1 VKVNEFISFRLM
13 TVSDIDQILVIEH
26 LSFTVPWSRE
36 AFQNELLSNKY
47 ASYIVMQEQNNIIGY
62 CGLWIVLEEA
72 HVTNIAVLPEYRGR
86 KLGEALLNQAME
98 LAKALG
104 AERLSLEVRVTN
116 YVAQSLYRKLGFQ
129 NGGIR
134 KNYYTDNGE
143 DALVMWVNIYETAN
157 HIRT

>member
-1 VKVNEFISFRLM
+1 MNESISFRLM
-13 TVSDIDQILVIEH
+13 TVADIDQILVIEH

-36 AFQNELLSNKY
+36 AFLNELTSNPY
-47 ASYIVMQEQNNIIGY
+47 ASYVVMLDQQRVIGY
-62 CGLWIVLEEA
+62 CGLWIVLEES

-86 KLGEALLNQAME
+86 KLGEALLSQGIE
-98 LAKALG
+98 LSKALG

-129 NGGIR
+129 DGGIR

-157 HIRT
+157 HTRN

>member
-1 VKVNEFISFRLM
+1 M
-13 TVSDIDQILVIEH
+13 TVADIDQILIIEH

-36 AFQNELLSNKY
+36 AFYNELTNNPY
-47 ASYIVMQEQNNIIGY
+47 ASYVVMLEQNNVIGY
-62 CGLWIVLEEA
+62 CGLWVVLEEA

-98 LAKALG
+98 LVKALG
-104 AERLSLEVRVTN
+104 AQRLSLEVRVTN
-116 YVAQSLYRKLGFQ
+116 VVAQSLYRKLGFQ
-129 NGGIR
+129 DGGIR

-157 HIRT
+157 HTRN

>member
-1 VKVNEFISFRLM
+1 MNESITFRLM
-13 TVSDIDQILVIEH
+13 TVADIDQILVIEH

-36 AFQNELLSNKY
+36 AFHNELLSNPY
-47 ASYIVMQEQNNIIGY
+47 ASYIVMQDHDQVIGY
-62 CGLWIVLEEA
+62 CGLWVVLEEA

-86 KLGEALLNQAME
+86 KLGEALLKQAVE
-98 LAKALG
+98 LVMALG

-116 YVAQSLYRKLGFQ
+116 HVAQSLYRKLGFQ
-129 NGGIR
+129 DGGIR

-157 HIRT
+157 HIRN